1 MKRVSTSNNI
11 YLKSRILNNSTS
23 QLAVFANYRILKKED
38 EIEEEENSL
47 NSRIIYNQSFLKNGI
62 RLNTALQTNNGVLP
76 QQEFTYVKVAP
87 GEGIYTWYDYNNNG
101 IQDLEEF
108 EVAQFQDE
116 AEYIRILLPNQIF
129 VKISQTKISQ
139 TLTLNPQQWSTRN
152 DFKKVISHFY
162 NQTSF
167 LIDKKIRRKN
177 DVFIINPF
185 ENYGLEELSSVSNFR
200 NALFYNRGKQ
210 KFTTNYTFILTANRN
225 FLSIGL
231 AEVKL
236 KSHQLNFNHKF
247 RENWLLNLTGA
258 LGENKSLTQNF
269 QSRNYTLNTYEINPK
284 ISYLFNS
291 QTRFDVFYQYLNKEN
306 LLSNFELLT
315 QQKIGV
321 SFAYYNAQKISI
333 NGEFNYINNSFIG
346 NAYSPVAYQM
356 LEGLQPN
363 INLTWRLLMQKRIT
377 KFLDINLS
385 YFGRKSETFKAVHT
399 GSVQLRAYF

>member
-1 MKRVSTSNNI
+1 MYQTRSGTMPLQD
-11 YLKSRILNNSTS
+11 YT
-23 QLAVFANYRILKKED
+23 Y
-38 EIEEEENSL
+38 IETEPGQGFYMWVD
-47 NSRIIYNQSFLKNGI
+47 YNENGI
-62 RLNTALQTNNGVLP
+62 KELN
-76 QQEFTYVKVAP
+76 
-87 GEGIYTWYDYNNNG
+87 
-101 IQDLEEF
+101 EF
-108 EVAQFQDE
+108 EIAQFPDQ
-116 AEYIRILLPNQIF
+116 AKYLRVILPTVNYIATHQNIF
-129 VKISQTKISQ
+129 SQSLIV
-139 TLTLNPQQWSTRN
+139 NPQQWASRSGIKN
-152 DFKKVISHFY
+152 VLSHFY

-185 ENYGLEELSSVSNFR
+185 ENYGVEELSSVSNFR

-321 SFAYYNAQKISI
+321 SFAYSNAQKISI